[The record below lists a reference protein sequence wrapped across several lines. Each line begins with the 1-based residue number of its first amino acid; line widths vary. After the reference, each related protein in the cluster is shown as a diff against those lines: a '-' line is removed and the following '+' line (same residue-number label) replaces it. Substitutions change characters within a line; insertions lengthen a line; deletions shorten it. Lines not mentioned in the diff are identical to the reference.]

1 MCGLGT
7 KECRNVGMKNVGTR
21 NAGMRNEGMSRVT
34 PLLTLEGGT

>member
-7 KECRNVGMKNVGTR
+7 KICRNVGMKNVGTR